1 MAKNKQTKK
10 DYAKKT
16 QIGKCIKKID
26 LTIRVFRS
34 KNEMNFSVIL
44 KNDTNSFLR

>member
-1 MAKNKQTKK
+1 MRKK
-10 DYAKKT
+10 HKSAN
-16 QIGKCIKKID
+16 KKID
-26 LTIRVFRS
+26 LTIRVFKS